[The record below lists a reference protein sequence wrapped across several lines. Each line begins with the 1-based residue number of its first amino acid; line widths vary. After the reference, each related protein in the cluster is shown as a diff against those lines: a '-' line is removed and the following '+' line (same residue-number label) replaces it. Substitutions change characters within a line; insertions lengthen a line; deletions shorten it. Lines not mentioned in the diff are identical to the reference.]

1 MSLFQKLKSE
11 HSTYYRERN
20 RIVRMASEALQLSKR
35 SIFDLHRGDTKQA
48 KKNLASA
55 QEKLESLKTSF
66 TKNPKLEFE
75 GSYRAAVEEFVEAT
89 MFLRHLEKKPFTAIK
104 GMNVFYEEYLGGL
117 ADMTGEIVRHTVKM
131 VSSGHADVVR
141 ESVKT
146 VEEVVAQM
154 LEMNLT
160 SKLRQKF
167 DDAKRNLKRMEE
179 ILYDLEIRKK

>member
-1 MSLFQKLKSE
+1 MSLFQKLKTE
-11 HSTYYRERN
+11 HATYYRERN
-20 RIVRMASEALQLSKR
+20 RIVRTSSEALQLSKR
-35 SIFDLHRGDTKQA
+35 AIFDLHRDDKKQA
-48 KKNLASA
+48 KKNLTVA
-55 QEKLESLKTSF
+55 QEKLASLKTSF
-66 TKNPKLEFE
+66 AKNPKLEFE

-89 MFLRHLEKKPFTAIK
+89 MFLRHIEKKAFTAIK

-131 VSSGHADVVR
+131 VSSGRTDVR
-141 ESVKT
+141 ESVKA